1 MGETAYLRLVAI
13 GVLLAIAL
21 AHEGAQLFDIQP
33 PFPNPPATWQ
43 ATGSILLT
51 VNQKKNETGPGIL
64 FFLFASL
71 MS

>member
-1 MGETAYLRLVAI
+1 MGETAYLRFVVI

-21 AHEGAQLFDIQP
+21 GHEGAQSFAIQP

-64 FFLFASL
+64 FLSF
-71 MS
+71 